1 MPGSCLPLQPLPPIV
16 VGMDGRRTTVH
27 AHRRPGGARVGRIAL
42 IMGAAVVCALGITG
56 ALEPSTQVSSE
67 TTEIQKANFGVQP
80 GPLKAAVRGVS
91 QQKVPAWAK
100 GLPADTTQVVRTVR
114 TNKWCGQIW
123 CTRTEAWEK
132 ADGDWQ
138 IVTRASGKNVRP
150 MVVRSQVGERGFA
163 SAASRRQGDMR
174 TPSGVYDIV
183 TTFSTTKDRPTEMPW
198 RRRLPTSVVSDA
210 AGTAYNTW
218 VELKGN
224 RSGDRRMMSWGLWID
239 WNNPR
244 LTVGKG
250 ERPVPGKGSGIF
262 MHTSNASAPF
272 VPTAGCVQ
280 LGDPADMAWIVR
292 WLNPDANPRIV
303 NNR

>member
-1 MPGSCLPLQPLPPIV
+1 
-16 VGMDGRRTTVH
+16 MDGRPTTAH

-42 IMGAAVVCALGITG
+42 VTGAAVVCALGITG
-56 ALEPSTQVSSE
+56 ALDPSVQVDSTSTETQSA
-67 TTEIQKANFGVQP
+67 TFGVQP
-80 GPLKAAVRGVS
+80 GPLKASVKGVA
-91 QQKVPAWAK
+91 QGKAPDWAR
-100 GLPADTTQVVRTVR
+100 GLPAETTQALRTVR

-132 ADGDWQ
+132 VDGAWR
-138 IVTRASGKNVRP
+138 IATRGSGKDAKEAVF
-150 MVVRSQVGERGFA
+150 RSQVGQNGFA

-174 TPSGVYDIV
+174 TPSGVYGIV

-210 AGTAYNTW
+210 YGKTYNTW

-244 LTVGKG
+244 LTVGQGAK
-250 ERPVPGKGSGIF
+250 PVQGRGSGIF
-262 MHTSNASAPF
+262 MHTSNAGAPF

-292 WLNPDANPRIV
+292 WLKPDANPRIV
-303 NNR
+303 NNK